1 MEIQRFFTVHKTTN
15 EVVDVIRIKR
25 PLGVRY
31 IVFWKDDAEP
41 TIYTASDF
49 TDKFISIYQGRL

>member
-1 MEIQRFFTVHKTTN
+1 MEIQRFFTVHKKTN
-15 EVVDVIRIKR
+15 ELVDVIKVTR

-41 TIYTASDF
+41 TIYTATDF
-49 TDKFISIYQGRL
+49 QNKFVTS